1 MEEAMC
7 THRETH
13 RDTERVFNKTSTNS
27 FAYQS
32 ELRENKQM
40 GNYIS
45 NINFASIFSTGCHT
59 VDSNMIT

>member
-1 MEEAMC
+1 MC
-7 THRETH
+7 TERDRE
-13 RDTERVFNKTSTNS
+13 RERERERKFNKTSTNS
-27 FAYQS
+27 FAYQN

-45 NINFASIFSTGCHT
+45 NINLASVFSTGCHT

>member
-7 THRETH
+7 TE
-13 RDTERVFNKTSTNS
+13 RDTERERERVFNKTSTNS

-32 ELRENKQM
+32 KLRENKQM
-40 GNYIS
+40 GNCIS
-45 NINFASIFSTGCHT
+45 NINFASVFSTGCHT